1 MLRVTVIAHA
11 AVVDDVVLG
20 LRGAG
25 ALDVAQS
32 ELDLPAPHT
41 DADARRMLEVGE
53 YLAQAEFVASF
64 LGAYHTSDAPF
75 STFVSEKIHLD
86 EATFT
91 ALEPDAAFRRLY
103 RECEDISDRLASGE
117 RRRKRLVQLARDLEP
132 WRDVHLQ
139 IGRWRGTEH
148 VVLFTGTVPAAE
160 SETIRQ
166 KLRDAVA
173 EVSVAEFGAVGS
185 RAAWIVM
192 AHRDRLDE
200 VRSLLHLTKFTEV
213 SFPELSDYPA
223 EESARASAEIEAID
237 AEHAEL
243 IERARVLS
251 VEHYT
256 STVALA
262 EALSC
267 DRDAVVVRDRFAAT
281 ERTVLVSGW
290 VPAKRRSQLEDA
302 LHPLGALVDLT
313 LADPGPED
321 TPPVELENPRLL
333 KPFELL
339 TDLYGRPRYDEID
352 PTPLLAPFFTVFF
365 AICIG
370 DVGYGAMLILAF
382 YLIKNKLDVAVGV
395 KRFCDLM
402 MIGGAAAMVAGVL
415 FGSYFALDYQLVHS
429 VLPVPRLIDPL
440 GDLTTFLIAT
450 VVIGVIQVFF
460 GVLIAAYD
468 AARRGNTESAINDQL
483 STILL
488 VVMIAIG
495 ATVPK
500 ASGWAITLGLGI
512 AMVMKGH
519 ALTVALKAQGLP
531 AWNRWYG
538 VAWVALLFAWLGS
551 IAFGGPSM
559 VNWVFLAATI
569 AGAALSPGV
578 RRAVVGVLGG
588 AYAVYGMT
596 SFLGDVLSYTR
607 LAALGL
613 SGTLVGMVFNLLS
626 GLVWDGAFGLFSAGG
641 FSIVLGVVVIAL
653 AALVFVGGH
662 VFNVVINLLSAFV
675 HPARL
680 QFVEFFSKFY
690 EGGGRAYAPFGNR
703 TKSVVLHASRV
714 HGEGGSNT

>member
-1 MLRVTVIAHA
+1 MLRVTVIAHS
-11 AVVDDVVLG
+11 AVVNDVVTRLA
-20 LRGAG
+20 GAG
-25 ALDVAQS
+25 ALDIAQS

-41 DADARRMLEVGE
+41 DADAERMLEVGE
-53 YLAQAEFVASF
+53 YLAQAEFAASF

-86 EATFT
+86 EAAFA

-117 RRRKRLVQLARDLEP
+117 RRRKRLAQLVRDLEP

-139 IGRWRGTEH
+139 ISRWRGTEH

-160 SETIRQ
+160 GEAIRQ
-166 KLRDAVA
+166 KLRDAVS

-192 AHRDRLDE
+192 AHSDRLDE
-200 VRSLLHLTKFTEV
+200 VRGVLNLTKFTEV
-213 SFPELSDYPA
+213 SFPGLSDYPA
-223 EESARASAEIEAID
+223 EESARASAEIDAID
-237 AEHAEL
+237 AERAEL
-243 IERARVLS
+243 IVRAKKLS
-251 VEHYT
+251 TDHYT

-262 EALSC
+262 ESLAC

-290 VPAKRRSQLEDA
+290 ATARRRPTLERA
-302 LHPLGALVDLT
+302 LEPLGALVDLT
-313 LADPGPED
+313 FAEPGPD
-321 TPPVELENPRLL
+321 DAPPVELDNPRLI

-339 TDLYGRPRYDEID
+339 TDLYGRPRYGEID
-352 PTPLLAPFFTVFF
+352 PTPLLAPFFTMFF

-370 DVGYGAMLILAF
+370 DVGYGAMLILGF
-382 YLIKNKLDVAVGV
+382 YLIKTKLDVAEGV
-395 KRFCDLM
+395 KRFSDLM

-415 FGSYFALDYQLVHS
+415 FGSYFALDYEMVRS
-429 VLPVPRLIDPL
+429 VVPVPRLIDPL
-440 GDLTTFLIAT
+440 GDIETFLIAT
-450 VVIGVIQVFF
+450 VVIGVVQVFF
-460 GVLIAAYD
+460 GVLVAAYD
-468 AARRGNTESAINDQL
+468 AARQGNAESAINDQL

-488 VVMIAIG
+488 VAMLAVG
-495 ATVPK
+495 ATVPG

-519 ALTVALKAQGLP
+519 ALTVALKAEGLP

-538 VAWVALLFAWLGS
+538 AAWVALLFAWLAS
-551 IAFGGPSM
+551 VAFGGPAM
-559 VNWVFLAATI
+559 INWAFLGATV
-569 AGAALSPGV
+569 AGAAVSPGV

-613 SGTLVGMVFNLLS
+613 SGTLVGMVFNLLA
-626 GLVWDGAFGLFSAGG
+626 GLVWDGALGLFAAGG
-641 FSIVLGVVVIAL
+641 ASIVLGVVVVLL

-662 VFNVVINLLSAFV
+662 TFNVVINLLGAFV

-690 EGGGRAYAPFGNR
+690 QGGGRAHTPFRNQ
-703 TKSVVLHASRV
+703 TKSVVLHASGV

>member
-11 AVVDDVVLG
+11 AVVDDAVTAF
-20 LRGAG
+20 RGVG

-32 ELDLPAPHT
+32 ELDLPAPRM
-41 DADARRMLEVGE
+41 DADAERMLELGE
-53 YLAQAEFVASF
+53 HLAQVEFVVSF
-64 LGAYHTSDAPF
+64 LGSYHTSDAPF

-86 EATFT
+86 EAAF
-91 ALEPDAAFRRLY
+91 ASLEPDEAFARLY
-103 RECEDISDRLASGE
+103 RECEDISDRLARGE
-117 RRRKRLVQLARDLEP
+117 RQQKRLVQLVRALEP

-139 IGRWRGTEH
+139 ISRWRGTEH

-160 SETIRQ
+160 GEAIRQ
-166 KLRDAVA
+166 RLRDAVA

-192 AHRDRLDE
+192 AHRDLLDE
-200 VRSLLHLTKFTEV
+200 VRSVLHLTKFTEV

-223 EESARASAEIEAID
+223 EESARARAEIEAID
-237 AEHAEL
+237 AERAEL
-243 IERARVLS
+243 TERATALS
-251 VEHYT
+251 TEHY
-256 STVALA
+256 SSSVALA
-262 EALSC
+262 ESLSC
-267 DRDAVVVRDRFAAT
+267 DRDSVVVRDRFAAT
-281 ERTVLVSGW
+281 DRTVLVSGW
-290 VPAKRRSQLEDA
+290 VPAKRRAQLEQA
-302 LHPLGALVDLT
+302 LEPLGTLVDLT
-313 LADPGPED
+313 FAEPGPED
-321 TPPVELENPRLL
+321 APPVELDNPRLL

-370 DVGYGAMLILAF
+370 DFGYGAMLILAF
-382 YLIKNKLDVAVGV
+382 YLIKNKLDVAPGV

-402 MIGGAAAMVAGVL
+402 MIGGAGAMVAGVL
-415 FGSYFALDYQLVHS
+415 FGSYFALDYELVRS
-429 VLPVPRLIDPL
+429 VVPVPRLIDPL

-460 GVLIAAYD
+460 GVLVAAYD
-468 AARRGNTESAINDQL
+468 AAKRGNTESAINDQL

-488 VVMIAIG
+488 VAMIAIG
-495 ATVPK
+495 ATVPG

-519 ALTVALKAQGLP
+519 ALTVALKAEGLP

-538 VAWVALLFAWLGS
+538 VAWVALLIAWLAV

-559 VNWVFLAATI
+559 ATWAFLGATI
-569 AGAALSPGV
+569 VGAAVSPGV

-596 SFLGDVLSYTR
+596 AFLGDVLSYTR

-613 SGTLVGMVFNLLS
+613 SGALVGMVFNLLA
-626 GLVWDGAFGLFSAGG
+626 GLVWDGAFGLFAAGG
-641 FSIVLGVVVIAL
+641 LSIALGVVVILL
-653 AALVFVGGH
+653 AAAVFIGGH
-662 VFNVVINLLSAFV
+662 IFNVVINLLSAFV

-690 EGGGRAYAPFGNR
+690 EGGGRAYSPFGNR

>member
-1 MLRVTVIAHA
+1 MLKVTVIAHA
-11 AVVDDVVLG
+11 TAVDVVVSG
-20 LRGAG
+20 LRNAG
-25 ALDVAQS
+25 ALEVSQS

-41 DADARRMLEVGE
+41 DADAERLRQVGE
-53 YLAQAEFVASF
+53 YLAEAEFVASF
-64 LGAYHTSDAPF
+64 LGTYHTSDAPF

-86 EATFT
+86 EAAFA

-103 RECEDISDRLASGE
+103 RECEDISDRLAAGE
-117 RRRKRLVQLARDLEP
+117 RRRGRLVGLVRDLEP

-139 IGRWRGTEH
+139 ISRWLGTEH

-160 SETIRQ
+160 DAAIRQ
-166 KLRDAVA
+166 KLREAVA

-192 AHRDRLDE
+192 AHCDRLDE
-200 VRSLLHLTKFTEV
+200 VKSVLHLTKFTEV

-223 EESARASAEIEAID
+223 EESAQASAELDEIEA
-237 AEHAEL
+237 
-243 IERARVLS
+243 ERAHLLTRAGTLS
-251 VEHYT
+251 AAHYT
-256 STVALA
+256 ATVALA
-262 EALSC
+262 ESLAC

-290 VPAKRRSQLEDA
+290 VAAKRRERLEEA
-302 LHPLGALVDLT
+302 LAPLGALVDLT
-313 LADPGPED
+313 LAKPGPD
-321 TPPVELENPRLL
+321 DVPPVELENPRFL

-352 PTPLLAPFFTVFF
+352 PTPLLAPFFATFF

-370 DVGYGAMLILAF
+370 DVGYGAMLILGF
-382 YLIKNKLDVAVGV
+382 YLIKTKLDVAEGV
-395 KRFCDLM
+395 KRFSDLM
-402 MIGGAAAMVAGVL
+402 MIGGAASMVAGVL
-415 FGSYFALDYQLVHS
+415 FGSYFALDYELVHS
-429 VLPVPRLIDPL
+429 FVPVPRLIDPL
-440 GDLTTFLIAT
+440 GDLTTFLIAM

-468 AARRGNTESAINDQL
+468 AARRGNAESAVNDQL

-488 VVMIAIG
+488 VAMLAIG
-495 ATVPK
+495 VTVPG
-500 ASGWAITLGLGI
+500 ASGWAITLGLGV

-519 ALTVALKAQGLP
+519 ALTVALKAEGLP

-538 VAWVALLFAWLGS
+538 AAWVALLFGWLGS
-551 IAFGGPSM
+551 VAFGGPS
-559 VNWVFLAATI
+559 VVHWVFLAATI
-569 AGAALSPGV
+569 VGAAVSPGV
-578 RRAVVGVLGG
+578 RRAVAGVLGG

-613 SGTLVGMVFNLLS
+613 SSTLVGMVFNLLA
-626 GLVWDGAFGLFSAGG
+626 GLVWGGAFGLFAEGG
-641 FSIVLGVVVIAL
+641 FGIVLGVVVVAL

-662 VFNVVINLLSAFV
+662 IFNVVINLLSAFV

-690 EGGGRAYAPFGNR
+690 QGGGRAYAPFGNR
-703 TKSVVLHASRV
+703 TKSVVLHASGV

>member
-11 AVVDDVVLG
+11 AVVDDVVTR

-25 ALDVAQS
+25 ALEVAES
-32 ELDLPAPHT
+32 DLGLPAPHT
-41 DADARRMLEVGE
+41 DADEERMLVVGE

-86 EATFT
+86 EATFA

-103 RECEDISDRLASGE
+103 RESEDISDRLASGE
-117 RRRKRLVQLARDLEP
+117 RRRKRLVQLVRDLEP
-132 WRDVHLQ
+132 WQDVHLQ
-139 IGRWRGTEH
+139 IGRWRGTKH

-160 SETIRQ
+160 DEAIRQ
-166 KLRDAVA
+166 KLRDAVT

-185 RAAWIVM
+185 RTAWIVM
-192 AHRDRLDE
+192 AHCDRLDE
-200 VRSLLHLTKFTEV
+200 VRSVLHLTKFTEV

-223 EESARASAEIEAID
+223 EESARATAEIDAID
-237 AEHAEL
+237 HEREEL
-243 IERARVLS
+243 LVRAKALS
-251 VEHYT
+251 TDHYT
-256 STVALA
+256 ATVALA
-262 EALSC
+262 ESLAC

-290 VPAKRRSQLEDA
+290 VTAKRRTTLERA
-302 LHPLGALVDLT
+302 LEPLGALVDLT
-313 LADPGPED
+313 FAEPGPDD
-321 TPPVELENPRLL
+321 TPPVELDNPKLI

-339 TDLYGRPRYDEID
+339 TDLYGRPRYGEID
-352 PTPLLAPFFTVFF
+352 PTPLLAPFFTMFF

-370 DVGYGAMLILAF
+370 DVGYGAMLILGF
-382 YLIKNKLDVAVGV
+382 YLIKTKLDVADGV
-395 KRFCDLM
+395 KRFSDLM

-415 FGSYFALDYQLVHS
+415 FGSYFALDYELVRS
-429 VLPVPRLIDPL
+429 VVPVPRLIDPL
-440 GDLTTFLIAT
+440 GDIETFLIAT

-460 GVLIAAYD
+460 GVLVAAYD
-468 AARRGNTESAINDQL
+468 AARQGDTESAINDQL

-488 VVMIAIG
+488 VAMLAVG
-495 ATVPK
+495 VTVPG
-500 ASGWAITLGLGI
+500 ASSWAITLGLGV

-519 ALTVALKAQGLP
+519 AVTVALKAEGLP

-538 VAWVALLFAWLGS
+538 VAWVALLFAWLAS
-551 IAFGGPSM
+551 VAFGGPAM
-559 VNWVFLAATI
+559 VNWVFLGATVV
-569 AGAALSPGV
+569 GAAVSPGV

-613 SGTLVGMVFNLLS
+613 SGTLVGMVFNLLA
-626 GLVWDGAFGLFSAGG
+626 GLVWDGALGLFAAGG
-641 FSIVLGVVVIAL
+641 TSIVLGVVVVLL

-662 VFNVVINLLSAFV
+662 TFNVVINLLGAFV

-690 EGGGRAYAPFGNR
+690 QGGGRAHAPFRNQ
-703 TKSVVLHASRV
+703 TKSVVLHASGV